1 MTQRSESNNPDFS
14 DVKRGLVEFIE
25 QLDRLALTAD
35 NYSGDRSAFAEAV
48 AAVARQVL
56 SVPEIARLRGRVRE
70 ASYEEVRDA
79 LVMLAKI
86 SEANGQLW
94 PAQMLADSG
103 SAPSDVLESLRR
115 SRDAFRRTG
124 IHRN

>member
-1 MTQRSESNNPDFS
+1 
-14 DVKRGLVEFIE
+14 
-25 QLDRLALTAD
+25 
-35 NYSGDRSAFAEAV
+35 
-48 AAVARQVL
+48 
-56 SVPEIARLRGRVRE
+56 VRE

-94 PAQMLADSG
+94 TEQMLADSG

-115 SRDAFRRTG
+115 SRDAFRGTG